1 MSSSSSSQSKK
12 VAGGKNECPPQ
23 NRKASSAREVVVV
36 NDGNDTKIN
45 SDGIQVSVEVLTL
58 VSLTAPLRVHIFN
71 YLGQRQDE
79 LINLT
84 LLSKQFYKDCQ
95 RPGIDWKIISTIEI
109 RAAQHH
115 DDDSIRGRVLM
126 QQLFQHLQNN
136 ETKEKLQ
143 CYPHMRI
150 KDVHKFNIAY
160 REIQEIA
167 RGIKMDWILSLE
179 ISSPLANTVFNA
191 FSLALSMRLPN
202 LHELNFSN
210 SGLSSDDLLIFSLN
224 CPLLKK
230 FTWNNNNKGF
240 GIHFSYNLKEIHM
253 NHCTFCCLSHTGDPE
268 ELSDL
273 ENHIDTFIFYLCCKS
288 LERVSIRNAKWYSI
302 GDVPTII
309 PQNALIKFV
318 RSVPSLCWFRSDLT
332 QENMDMLRLER
343 PDIELLN

>member
-45 SDGIQVSVEVLTL
+45 SDGLQVSVEVLTL

-179 ISSPLANTVFNA
+179 ISSP
-191 FSLALSMRLPN
+191 
-202 LHELNFSN
+202 
-210 SGLSSDDLLIFSLN
+210 
-224 CPLLKK
+224 
-230 FTWNNNNKGF
+230 
-240 GIHFSYNLKEIHM
+240 
-253 NHCTFCCLSHTGDPE
+253 
-268 ELSDL
+268 
-273 ENHIDTFIFYLCCKS
+273 
-288 LERVSIRNAKWYSI
+288 
-302 GDVPTII
+302 
-309 PQNALIKFV
+309 
-318 RSVPSLCWFRSDLT
+318 
-332 QENMDMLRLER
+332 
-343 PDIELLN
+343 